1 MEKRHEV
8 EPHLKARV
16 FQSWLLVFGTCM
28 WGAVFADGAEPIFVG
43 SGAFASFGSDTNE
56 ICSSRL
62 IVDGELRKTGTGT
75 LALPLANLSSRI
87 GTVRVVDGGLDVSSD
102 GTYTPAPV
110 PADLLNRAAFWLDVH
125 TNVVVDA
132 GGSNVL
138 YWADARENDPNG
150 PYSYLRA
157 VSQTNLSREGHSLY
171 PAYFAS
177 GDTNDARPH
186 IDFGGY
192 WSGQWMAWKN
202 QSDGSARLTTIRNVF
217 IVFGTHNSVH
227 TFLLGDSS
235 LADFAP
241 ASSGG
246 GWGPLWTPSL
256 NAPVSCGRTFLDRE
270 QVDGQNTYP
279 NGNYQ
284 LLDVETAVGGSAAN
298 FFNDRNLASVSAGY
312 RQGGERLCEVLV
324 YTNLLTEAERLTVE
338 QYLWQ
343 KWFSTQQETPMLSAA
358 EGKTVAVDIAAD
370 TVQDLRIGG
379 DGLFIKRGG
388 GMLQT
393 VLSGSTPD
401 FNGELRLENG
411 EVNPALP
418 LPLHLTGGGV
428 QITVTSNRLA
438 AASIVPA
445 NQLVKQGDGELFLRT
460 VPANVADV
468 TINGGILHVLQPCIS
483 EAWPTNPAGYIP
495 NPSFESFQ
503 SDVTGE
509 WKTLNLG
516 STWYG
521 WTVVSNDIQI
531 VNNAHSPIAS
541 GSFCPPGTVLDGT
554 CALVLSVRGWM
565 STTMTLPADG
575 VYELSFW
582 AATRTPYSTSG
593 LGLQYI
599 GHEFAIRIDGTQE
612 VAQVQTYHAGFR
624 KYSYR
629 LPWLPAGDH
638 TLLLASI
645 PQGASKVSM
654 VDNFHLDFVTADKP
668 AAVIPNGSFE
678 RCEHMQAATQI
689 TAPTNAFWTFSNI
702 DATNTIMIAAMEG
715 RSCKHP
721 VDGRK
726 VLFLQDQAEASTD
739 ILFSEAGSYELV
751 FNIARYTD
759 GQASYGRETVQSA
772 DVYANDVKIGTLST
786 SQTIFTQQVIGPVTV
801 AAPNTA
807 VTLRLAGR
815 QNYTANGNLHTVMVL
830 DDLSVRTC
838 SSENELISDGSFRSV
853 SSWNSNAGTAGANTW
868 LTSTNTAYDTS
879 EGNAWGIAAFDDT
892 YRFGLKNDASLWQS
906 VAFPEAGTYRL
917 TVHAVSRFF
926 RSYGETDYVRYGLN
940 PIAAWFSKDGTTN
953 HIGTLA
959 TDACERFVRH
969 SFLFS
974 IPEAGTYAVGF
985 TGQTTSG
992 SKGSAIDGV
1001 SVEKVT
1007 PDTSAAPISRT
1018 TGLTLANGTKLV
1030 LDFIG
1035 TNQVSY
1041 LRYNGHDVSGII
1053 SSATYPAF
1061 VSGIGA
1067 FYAPPR
1073 GTLISLD

>member
-1 MEKRHEV
+1 MEK
-8 EPHLKARV
+8 PYDSGSGLKTSA
-16 FQSWLLVFGTCM
+16 FLSCLLAWWV
-28 WGAVFADGAEPIFVG
+28 WGLGLTFANGAEPVTVG
-43 SGAFASFGSDTNE
+43 VGEFAAFGDDTNE
-56 ICSSRL
+56 TYTNRW

-75 LALPLANLSSRI
+75 TTLPLANLSSRA
-87 GTVRVVDGGLDVSSD
+87 GTIRVVDGELDVSSD
-102 GTYTPAPV
+102 GSYTLEPV
-110 PADLLNRAAFWLDVH
+110 PTNLLNRAAFWFDVH
-125 TNVVVDA
+125 TNVVVDES
-132 GGSNVL
+132 GSNVL
-138 YWADARENDPNG
+138 QWADVRESDANG
-150 PYSYLRA
+150 PYSYFRA
-157 VSQTNLSREGHSLY
+157 VSQTNLSREGYSLY
-171 PAYFAS
+171 PAYFS
-177 GDTNDARPH
+177 SDTNDVRPY

-202 QSDGSARLTTIRNVF
+202 PSNDNIRLTTIRNVF
-217 IVFGTHNSVH
+217 MVFGTHNNVH

-241 ASSGG
+241 GG
-246 GWGPLWTPSL
+246 GGNAWGPLWTPSL

-270 QVDGQNTYP
+270 QVDGLNTYP

-284 LLDVETAVGGSAAN
+284 LLDIETAMGGSAAN
-298 FFNDRNLASVSAGY
+298 FFNDRNLASASAGY

-324 YTNLLTEAERLTVE
+324 YTNLLTETERLTVE

-343 KWFSTQQETPMLSAA
+343 KWLSTRQDTPMLSAA
-358 EGKTVAVDIAAD
+358 DGKTAVVDIAAD
-370 TVQDLRIGG
+370 TVQDLEIGG
-379 DGLFIKRGG
+379 DGLFIKRGDG
-388 GMLQT
+388 ILQT
-393 VLSGSTPD
+393 ALTGSTPD
-401 FNGELRLENG
+401 FNGELGLENG
-411 EVNPALP
+411 EVNPTIP
-418 LPLHLTGGGV
+418 LPLRLTDGGV
-428 QITVTSNRLA
+428 QVAVTSNRLSA
-438 AASIVPA
+438 TSIASA
-445 NQLVKQGDGELFLRT
+445 NRLVKQGDGELFLHT
-460 VPANVADV
+460 VPANVTDV
-468 TINGGILHVLQPCIS
+468 TVDAGILHVLQACVA
-483 EAWPTNPAGYIP
+483 EAWPTNPVGYIP

-509 WKTLNLG
+509 WKTLNLE

-565 STTMTLPADG
+565 STTMTLPVDG

-593 LGLQYI
+593 VSLQYI

-678 RCEHMQAATQI
+678 RCEHMQAVTQI

-702 DATNTIMIAAMEG
+702 DATNTVMIAAMEG
-715 RSCKHP
+715 RYCKHP

-739 ILFSEAGSYELV
+739 ILFPEAGTYELV

-759 GQASYGRETVQSA
+759 GQNIYGRSTVQSV

-786 SQTIFTQQVIGPVTV
+786 AQTIFTRQVIGPVTV
-801 AAPNTA
+801 ASPNTTI
-807 VTLRLAGR
+807 TLRLAGL
-815 QNYTANGNLHTVMVL
+815 QSYTANGNYHTVMVL
-830 DDLSVRTC
+830 DDLSVRAY
-838 SSENELISDGSFRSV
+838 SSGDNLISDDSFASQASWSSSAGSV
-853 SSWNSNAGTAGANTW
+853 GANIW
-868 LTSTNTAYDTS
+868 LTNTNTVYDTDD
-879 EGNAWGIAAFDDT
+879 GNAWGLAVFDDT

-926 RSYGETDYVRYGLN
+926 RSYGETDYVCYGLN
-940 PIAAWFSKDGTTN
+940 PIAAWFAKEGTTN
-953 HIGTLA
+953 SIGTFT
-959 TDACERFVRH
+959 TDVCERFVRH
-969 SFLFS
+969 TLLFS
-974 IPEAGTYAVGF
+974 VPEAGTYDVGF

-992 SKGSAIDGV
+992 SKGSVVDGV

-1007 PDTSAAPISRT
+1007 LDTSTEPISRT

-1030 LDFIG
+1030 LNFVG

-1041 LRYNGHDVSGII
+1041 LRYNDHYLSGII
-1053 SSATYPAF
+1053 SSETYPAF
-1061 VSGIGA
+1061 VSGVGA
-1067 FYAPPR
+1067 LYTPAR
-1073 GTLISLD
+1073 GTLVSVH